1 MRYESENP
9 SPAAK
14 TSSNQRA
21 AADGKGGLEG
31 LRGGDDHLRNDQY
44 GRAGHHNGSHASDPH
59 DVISTYRRFA
69 PVYDRL
75 FGFILDHGRREL
87 AKAVCKENPASLLE
101 IGVGTGLML
110 HRYPQATEIIGI
122 DLSDDMLA
130 IAQQRADKLH
140 NKKIRLLNM
149 NAEALDFPDDSFDCV
164 TLPYVLSVTPNPE
177 KLVHEIRRVC
187 RKDGTIFI
195 LGHFSG
201 GRLAWAVDGVTRM
214 LARKVRFQSDFSY
227 EKQVLKYDWEV
238 KDVSAV
244 NLLGISRLVEI
255 KPALQLKASSN
266 LSG

>member
-1 MRYESENP
+1 MRYESKNP
-9 SPAAK
+9 SSVGK

-31 LRGGDDHLRNDQY
+31 LRGGDDHLRDDLY
-44 GRAGHHNGSHASDPH
+44 GRAGNHNGSHASDPH
-59 DVISTYRRFA
+59 DVISAYRRFA
-69 PVYDRL
+69 PVYDKL

-101 IGVGTGLML
+101 VGVGTGLML
-110 HRYPQATEIIGI
+110 HRYPQATEITGI
-122 DLSDDMLA
+122 DLSDDMLT

-140 NKKIRLLNM
+140 DKKIRLLNM
-149 NAEALDFPDDSFDCV
+149 NAEALDFPDGSFDCV

-177 KLVHEIRRVC
+177 QLVHEIRRVC

-201 GRLAWAVDGVTRM
+201 GRLAWAVDRVTRM
-214 LARKVRFQSDFSY
+214 LARKVRFQSDFSF

-238 KDVSAV
+238 RAVRDV
-244 NLLGISRLVEI
+244 NLLGVSKLVEI
-255 KPALQLKASSN
+255 EPMARLK
-266 LSG
+266 